1 MLRSFDYAARHATVG
16 LDPEDRRSVAARA
29 WAAAAREAFLDGYGE
44 EAGADPRRH
53 AVLLRALELDKALYE
68 VVYETRNRPTWL
80 GIPLGA
86 VRRLLV
92 DAAL

>member
-1 MLRSFDYAARHATVG
+1 
-16 LDPEDRRSVAARA
+16 VAAQA
-29 WAAAAREAFLDGYGE
+29 WASACREAFLDGYAEG
-44 EAGADPRRH
+44 GADDPREFD
-53 AVLLRALELDKALYE
+53 VLLRALELDKALYE

-92 DAAL
+92 A